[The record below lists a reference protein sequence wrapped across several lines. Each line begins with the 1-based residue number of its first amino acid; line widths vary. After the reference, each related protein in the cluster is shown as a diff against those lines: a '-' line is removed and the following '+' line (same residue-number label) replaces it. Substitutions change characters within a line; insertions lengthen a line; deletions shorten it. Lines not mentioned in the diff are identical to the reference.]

1 MNVKNTYP
9 SIKSNYNKRRKAVIV
24 LKWPFILLA
33 IASIIVNICIG
44 GPCWCIVADF
54 SLYVLWSLFVS
65 PDLVEY
71 NRISQ
76 SVKALWDVCI
86 LLVLID
92 IFLANGFALFVVP
105 IVSFGGLAVCIT
117 LFYSNIKKQVHNL
130 LPLVNF
136 IFVSI
141 LGSVLALYFNHSSG
155 DWPFIVLLGLSV
167 IFLLTLIIVLKEDF
181 KREFQKRLHIK

>member
-24 LKWPFILLA
+24 LKWPFSLLA